1 MMINVFSFLGIVS
14 SLSIL
19 TLFFVLFKLS
29 ERFGSVVKMKPFY
42 RQYYLALIFSGIGL
56 LTHIFIVFASLQP
69 ETAPTIIN
77 SSWFLLVAYH
87 LPLAIGVSIGL
98 FVTWRYW
105 SWLVTEK

>member
-1 MMINVFSFLGIVS
+1 MMTIISFLGIMSTFSV
-14 SLSIL
+14 LA
-19 TLFFVLFKLS
+19 LFFVLFKLS

-42 RQYYLALIFSGIGL
+42 RQYYLAMVFSGIGL
-56 LTHIFIVFASLQP
+56 LTHIFVFLASLQP
-69 ETAPTIIN
+69 ETAPTMMT

-87 LPLAIGVSIGL
+87 LPLTIGVSIGL